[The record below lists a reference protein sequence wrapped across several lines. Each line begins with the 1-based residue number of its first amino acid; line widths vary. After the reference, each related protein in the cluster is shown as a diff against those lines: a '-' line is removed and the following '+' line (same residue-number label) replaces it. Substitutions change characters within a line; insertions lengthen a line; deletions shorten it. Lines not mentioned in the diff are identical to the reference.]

1 MDEIKD
7 RIKLIISDAHVT
19 KTEFG
24 KSINVSQSFVSQL
37 CSGSSKPSD
46 RTISDICRV
55 YHVSELWL
63 RTGRGEMHSST
74 SEDDAVTVNLMIA
87 KLIDETCGGNKS
99 AFARKIGIAPAYA
112 AQLYSGIRVP
122 SDRTISD
129 ICRICHVSELWLRT
143 GEGEMHSSTAEDDA
157 VSAALAAAMGHAET
171 DQQRLLRA
179 VARFPAEDIPAVVR
193 FALSIIRET
202 CPEALKDLPPDSP
215 YAEK

>member
-1 MDEIKD
+1 MDEMKD

-55 YHVSELWL
+55 YH
-63 RTGRGEMHSST
+63 
-74 SEDDAVTVNLMIA
+74 I
-87 KLIDETCGGNKS
+87 
-99 AFARKIGIAPAYA
+99 
-112 AQLYSGIRVP
+112 
-122 SDRTISD
+122 
-129 ICRICHVSELWLRT
+129 SELWLRT
-143 GEGEMHSSTAEDDA
+143 GEGEMHSSTSEDDA
-157 VSAALAAAMGHAET
+157 VTAALASAMANGDT
-171 DQQRLLRA
+171 PQDKLLRT